1 MRMRLSTG
9 GRERKTSW
17 PLTATV
23 VALTTVA
30 LGCAGQE
37 GQRGGELTAQQE
49 RALADTLESQ
59 ARNLLATWSELE
71 PEPYIR
77 LFGED
82 LQFYFQGWID
92 REEFEKQVPEIMDGL
107 SDYSTQVTD
116 PRIEVL
122 GRNAGVVTL
131 IYRAQ
136 PVDTAG
142 ESSEFEAVFTLV
154 YERRDGRWK
163 VVQVHE
169 SLIPEEGYE

>member
-1 MRMRLSTG
+1 MRPRTV
-9 GRERKTSW
+9 GRDRKARF
-17 PLTATV
+17 PLTVMV
-23 VALTTVA
+23 VALSTVA

-37 GQRGGELTAQQE
+37 GQTAGELTPQE
-49 RALADTLESQ
+49 EQALADTIESQ

-77 LFGED
+77 LFSED

-92 REEFEKQVPEIMDGL
+92 REEFEKLVPEIMDGL
-107 SDYSTQVTD
+107 SEYSIEVRD
-116 PRIEVL
+116 PKIEVL
-122 GRNAGVVTL
+122 GRNAGVASL

-142 ESSEFEAVFTLV
+142 KSHEFEAVFTLV
-154 YERRDGRWK
+154 YQRRDGRWK

-169 SLIPEEGYE
+169 SLVPQEGSE

>member
-1 MRMRLSTG
+1 MRVRPSMAG
-9 GRERKTSW
+9 GERKTSL
-17 PLTATV
+17 PLIAMV
-23 VALTTVA
+23 VALSTVA
-30 LGCAGQE
+30 LGCAEQE
-37 GQRGGELTAQQE
+37 GQRAGELTAQEE

-71 PEPYIR
+71 PQPYLR
-77 LFGED
+77 LFSED

-92 REEFEKQVPEIMDGL
+92 REEFEKRVPEIMDGL
-107 SDYSTQVTD
+107 SDYSTAVTD

-122 GRNAGVVTL
+122 GRDAGVVTL

-142 ESSEFEAVFTLV
+142 ESHEFKAVFTLV

-169 SLIPEEGYE
+169 SLISEEQSE